1 MLTSSSTPFS
11 LPDRVVQISLDEDRT
26 PTSVDWDSLSNIAEY
41 LLIAI
46 FSCAHSRMLIV
57 LIIHCWVRPVVKF
70 FLIIV

>member
-46 FSCAHSRMLIV
+46 FSCAHNSTNNTLLGEACGKILPYHSMRL
-57 LIIHCWVRPVVKF
+57 
-70 FLIIV
+70 